1 MGKMLRFLLLLGLA
15 FSATGCDTFTGSV
28 EAAASSAG
36 EKVYRLEY
44 LVKLDPDREGA
55 RVTLRLAQ
63 PRNLLREIRFAA
75 DSTHY
80 SEISG
85 DGSLTISE
93 DQISWIPP
101 ATGGSLT
108 WFVKIR
114 RNRGD
119 TGFDAYIEPGWA
131 LFRGE
136 DIIPRAATRTLKAA
150 RSDTYLRF
158 ELPTGWSV
166 MTEYAKRDGGFLVS
180 KPERRFA
187 SPGGWIL
194 AGQIGSRTEVIAG
207 TRVNVA
213 APQGHDV
220 RRMDMIAFLHWTLP
234 EVLRLLPEFPQR
246 LTVFSAGDPMWR
258 GGLSAEQSF
267 FIHSERPLISENGT
281 SALLHEVMHVG
292 LGIAAQPGH
301 DWIVEGLAEYYSIE
315 ILRRSGSVSE
325 TRHKRTMRKLSQW
338 SKSAES
344 LRANSAG
351 GAVTALAV
359 TVFAGLD
366 QEIRLKSEGRYSI
379 DDVAR
384 ALAAAGQRVSYEQ
397 LDSLVTSLIGE
408 PAAALRP
415 DNLRGVR

>member
-1 MGKMLRFLLLLGLA
+1 MLLLGLA

-28 EAAASSAG
+28 EAAASSAN

-44 LVKLDPDREGA
+44 LVKIDPAREGA

-75 DSTHY
+75 DSRHY

-119 TGFDAYIEPGWA
+119 TEFDAYIEPGWA

-166 MTEYAKRDGGFLVS
+166 ITEYAKRDGGFLVS

-207 TRVNVA
+207 TRINVA

-234 EVLRLLPEFPQR
+234 EVLRLMPEFPQR

-344 LRANSAG
+344 LRVSNAG

-359 TVFAGLD
+359 TVFAALD

>member
-1 MGKMLRFLLLLGLA
+1 A

-28 EAAASSAG
+28 EAAASSAN
-36 EKVYRLEY
+36 EKVYRLDY
-44 LVKLDPDREGA
+44 LVKIDPDREGA

-344 LRANSAG
+344 LRVSNAG